1 MDSSWEPGSTGL
13 IGHCGDPH
21 LYPAP
26 QRKTLQE
33 LRTRWEAELC
43 LALQQTKAREA
54 QAAREGRPSLFPYL
68 CLLSEGELTQLM
80 LQVGSVGMGQEMGG
94 G

>member
-1 MDSSWEPGSTGL
+1 MDSSWEHWAHRAL
-13 IGHCGDPH
+13 CDPH

-43 LALQQTKAREA
+43 LALRQTKDREA